1 MKKALI
7 IFGAIVF
14 ILVLSSCMASREIN
28 EQDIK
33 NYIEDDYL
41 QNGNEIITDI
51 SIFKRDTDKATK
63 LDRIW
68 FTVTSDDSEIR
79 YTRKYYIEAGFYSDN
94 GWMIDYIE
102 SIDVGD
108 WNQIPL
114 SGTNLQNVKASLK
127 NIAIPV
133 SGEDWTVGESSPEI
147 SIIGQQTNL
156 NSNIDN
162 VSAQITLDSGVMQAK
177 GVLDLKY
184 SFNGERW
191 VLDQVSQKSAFTSSY
206 KEGFKPNYTD
216 QSLINLLTKQSI
228 EFGDESKE
236 QYILIKQN
244 EISSFKQLST
254 SHSDRG
260 KNYLINCS
268 FTLTKLSA
276 TFDVDAQIVYNF
288 KNSQWSIKSVNLKP
302 EVKSINLTGDWVGNY
317 FNTSGEMN
325 LTLSITRQGEDGSLS
340 ANFIFSPKPTTLN
353 GKSGS
358 YKMEGGID
366 YDDLHI
372 VLKGI
377 EWIDRPGNWIM
388 LDLDG
393 LLFVEENYLKSISG
407 YKFTVSR

>member
-1 MKKALI
+1 
-7 IFGAIVF
+7 
-14 ILVLSSCMASREIN
+14 
-28 EQDIK
+28 
-33 NYIEDDYL
+33 
-41 QNGNEIITDI
+41 
-51 SIFKRDTDKATK
+51 
-63 LDRIW
+63 
-68 FTVTSDDSEIR
+68 
-79 YTRKYYIEAGFYSDN
+79 
-94 GWMIDYIE
+94 
-102 SIDVGD
+102 
-108 WNQIPL
+108 
-114 SGTNLQNVKASLK
+114 
-127 NIAIPV
+127 
-133 SGEDWTVGESSPEI
+133 
-147 SIIGQQTNL
+147 
-156 NSNIDN
+156 
-162 VSAQITLDSGVMQAK
+162 
-177 GVLDLKY
+177 
-184 SFNGERW
+184 
-191 VLDQVSQKSAFTSSY
+191 
-206 KEGFKPNYTD
+206 
-216 QSLINLLTKQSI
+216 
-228 EFGDESKE
+228 
-236 QYILIKQN
+236 
-244 EISSFKQLST
+244 LST